1 MSLILKSTVTE
12 GNGGKSL
19 YFSDLTNIY
28 DVSLNPGGWGAPNL
42 TIGAVTQTHIKVTL
56 PDSVTIIDILNP
68 VGIPT
73 TNITLKY
80 EITAAILGSTT
91 TYIPDGL
98 YTIEYTVTD
107 GITLYTTGVKYY
119 LFTCNLDC
127 CASKLYLKI
136 AEDCFCGCSD
146 NDKNIN
152 NALYFSALLDGTKAY
167 AVEGNTTEVANLI
180 TKLNQICSYS
190 QEDCNCN

>member
-119 LFTCNLDC
+119 LFTCNLEC
-127 CASKLYLKI
+127 CISKLWLKV
-136 AEDCFCGCSD
+136 ADDCICSCD
-146 NDKNIN
+146 NSTNIN
-152 NALYFSALLDGTKAY
+152 NALYAESILFGTKAY
-167 AVEGNTTEVANLI
+167 AAEGNTTEVANLI
-180 TKLNQICSYS
+180 SKLNQICNYS
-190 QEDCNCN
+190 NSDCGCN